1 MWTYPPRR
9 ILVAVDFGEA
19 SDRALRVAGALAR
32 AFDGSVTALHAETF
46 EAPPYFT
53 RDQIRAIEQQRRGAR
68 RQGLRYLS
76 HHAAALVGG
85 TVEAIVSDSPPV
97 NAILEA
103 GRDRDLIVMGTHGRR
118 GPARWWAGSVAER
131 VAREAKV
138 PILVVRAGDCRPEE
152 LFSSIAV
159 IARRGTF
166 DGPARRYAKGLADTF
181 GGTYSHETATSLQA
195 ARMQEAT
202 LVVVAQ
208 PGADASAL
216 LASAADRAVRSCE
229 RPVLLVPSV

>member
-19 SDRALRVAGALAR
+19 SDRALRVAGELAR
-32 AFDGSVTALHAETF
+32 AFDASVTALHAETF

-76 HHAAALVGG
+76 RHAAALVGG
-85 TVEAIVSDSPPV
+85 MVEALVSDLPPA
-97 NAILEA
+97 NAILDA
-103 GRDRDLIVMGTHGRR
+103 SRDRDLIVMGTHGRR

-131 VAREAKV
+131 VAREARV
-138 PILVVRAGDCRPEE
+138 PVLVVRAGDGRPEE

-166 DGPARRYAKGLADTF
+166 DGAARRYAKGLAETF
-181 GGTYSHETATSLQA
+181 GGSYSHESATSLQA

-208 PGADASAL
+208 PGAGASAVMTN
-216 LASAADRAVRSCE
+216 AADRAVRSCE

>member
-19 SDRALRVAGALAR
+19 SARALRVAGELAR
-32 AFDGSVTALHAETF
+32 AFDASVTALHAETF

-68 RQGLRYLS
+68 RQGVRYLS
-76 HHAAALVGG
+76 HHAATLVGG
-85 TVEAIVSDSPPV
+85 TVEALVSDSPPA
-97 NAILEA
+97 NAILE
-103 GRDRDLIVMGTHGRR
+103 GSRDRDLIVMGTHGRR

-138 PILVVRAGDCRPEE
+138 PVLVVRAGDGRPED

-166 DGPARRYAKGLADTF
+166 DGAARRYAKGLADTF

-208 PGADASAL
+208 PAAGASAL
-216 LASAADRAVRSCE
+216 IANAADRAVRSCE
-229 RPVLLVPSV
+229 RPMLFVPSI